1 MRTVEISMPPRE
13 LSQQMAAMRSWL
25 DAHRYEATTF
35 ACDETASDMRVCI
48 TFGSASAAIEFA
60 QRFSGRLRQAA
71 AQAAF
76 EEPESIATD
85 LVG

>member
-35 ACDETASDMRVCI
+35 ACDETTADMRVCI
-48 TFGSASAAIEFA
+48 TFGSAGAATAFA
-60 QRFSGRLRQAA
+60 ARFSGRLRQAA
-71 AQAAF
+71 AEAAL
-76 EEPESIATD
+76 EPPEPVPAD